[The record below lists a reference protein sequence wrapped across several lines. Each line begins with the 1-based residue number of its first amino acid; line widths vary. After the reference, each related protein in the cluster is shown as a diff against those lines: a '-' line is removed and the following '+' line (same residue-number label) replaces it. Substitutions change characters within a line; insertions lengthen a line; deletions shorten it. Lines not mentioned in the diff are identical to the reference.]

1 MAEARGRVKLDKH
14 LTDGMFAIFVLSS
27 VMHVHVSVHMSELQ
41 WQSMMKRREKKIS
54 GENAECCT

>member
-14 LTDGMFAIFVLSS
+14 LTDGIILLIFYPSS

-41 WQSMMKRREKKIS
+41 RQSMMKREKKKFP
-54 GENAECCT
+54 GEKC